1 MNTSSAAVLCAAAV
15 VVGACATL
23 AAGPTASQSAASEPP
38 PRRDIRHL
46 TILPSTKTVCPGQP
60 IAAGYQA
67 RLSDASRVLLGPDEL
82 SRLTLR
88 GIAAE
93 PRPDGSWQT
102 HADPIESAVTGFRL
116 SAALSAD
123 PEIHADTVVVPTYQC
138 LRTAI
143 SLPISDRYRQ
153 AKAHVRVGVFATPFY
168 DSIVV
173 AAVEPEGDAPFVIV
187 LGPDRIRGGALQ
199 ISAEGKSGKPGRAGS
214 AGTDGGPCEDGEAGT
229 DGDDGEAGEAG
240 GEVDV
245 ILEAGVTWLAPVVNV
260 SNSGGRGG
268 SGGPGGR
275 GGRAGSRSD
284 RPGCNPKA
292 GRSGRAGRSGN
303 DGLPGPYPRTTT
315 VIRSLLWRGSPV
327 WSDSASRAALEALM
341 ELDGRRR

>member
-1 MNTSSAAVLCAAAV
+1 MNTSSAAVLCGAAGVLA
-15 VVGACATL
+15 ACATL
-23 AAGPTASQSAASEPP
+23 GPGPTSSQSAATKPP

-46 TILPSTKTVCPGQP
+46 TILPSTKTACPGQP
-60 IAAGYQA
+60 IAARYEA
-67 RLSDASRVLLGPDEL
+67 RLGDGSRVLLGADEV

-88 GIAAE
+88 GIAAD
-93 PRPDGSWQT
+93 PRPDGTWET
-102 HADPIESAVTGFRL
+102 LANPIGSAATGFRL
-116 SAALSAD
+116 SAVLSED
-123 PEIHADTVVVPTYQC
+123 PGIHADTVVVPTYQC

-143 SLPISDRYRQ
+143 VLPISERYRRTT
-153 AKAHVRVGVFATPFY
+153 AHVRVGVFATPFY

-187 LGPDRIRGGALQ
+187 LGPDRIRSGALQ
-199 ISAEGKSGKPGRAGS
+199 IAAEGKAGKPGRAGS
-214 AGTDGGPCEDGEAGT
+214 AGADGGPCEDGEAGT

-245 ILEAGVTWLAPVVNV
+245 ILEAGVTWLAPMVNV